1 MKLTNVDHIA
11 LESKNIPKSV
21 KWYTDNFKC
30 KVKYQDH
37 SWALLGF
44 KNIQIALVT
53 PGDHPPHFAIIDEKV
68 VEQKDKKTHRD
79 GIHYIYQKDPDS
91 NVIEMI
97 NRGTS

>member
-1 MKLTNVDHIA
+1 MKLTHVDHIA
-11 LESKNIPKSV
+11 IESKNISNSV

-44 KNIQIALVT
+44 ENVQIALVT
-53 PGDHPPHFAIIDEKV
+53 PGEHPPHFAVIDEKV
-68 VEQKDKKTHRD
+68 VEQKETKTHRD

-91 NVIEMI
+91 NVIEKI